1 MATALVAASVL
12 SACGGGGT
20 AADEAGV
27 PVASTSQEM
36 GSAGGTLSLQELSL
50 TLPAS
55 ALTESVQLSLQRE
68 TVASPVLARFRLS
81 PAGHALSVPAELR
94 YSATGLAA
102 NVRFF
107 WEVNGEQWLIP
118 GNISAGVLTSFIT
131 SLGYTAAGTVIQA
144 QDVEQPASLT
154 ERAQAAVARV
164 LPLAE
169 SASEGGSLVVQP
181 VDCDAHITVLKTRM
195 ARAATDGDQ
204 NRAVAVFNE
213 LQATREVCAG
223 IRAEE
228 LAQASCDA
236 LAVAQSNA
244 QVLVASSLGAFSEL
258 TVPLYAADAFVQNTG
273 ATCSNADLAANQALI
288 DAKFD
293 QLLDVMKGQ
302 MARAEFDDALT
313 VRDLRV
319 VMHMDEMCQKVDL
332 GAGCDRLRTELYPDL
347 LDALRSS
354 AFEECRSGGNPQSVS
369 QFYALGS
376 QARVEDKF
384 FGHARFPL
392 AAVEADLNYCSNPAL
407 GLRVFDGEDVPGE
420 LTDRATTLRPLVAL
434 GNYAKQ
440 TSIEVPRDGSLN
452 IAGTVG
458 VLRCPDGSA
467 SSADLVF
474 RVNGQEWVR
483 RAASGDG
490 YPLESAPLLLDLPTV
505 LPGFGIDPS
514 TSTGFTVTVNREG
527 GGCSDGKQVVL
538 SDSFTLFTVTIGL
551 PQAMPFGSQVVYGTG
566 YSCAITSAG
575 GVRCTGSNDWG
586 QLGDGTTTP
595 AYGGTMVDVVGLTTG
610 VVGLSG
616 VGGYRTCAITSQGGV
631 KCWGLNNVGQ
641 LGNGTTNNSST
652 PVDVIGLSSGVLT
665 ILGDAYTTCALTSG
679 GGVKCWGSNLNG
691 LLGIGNRTDSS
702 TPVDASGLLSGV
714 KAIRMGNA
722 YYCVLMNTGG
732 VKCWGYNYYS
742 LGLSSLTP
750 VDVIGRSW

>member
-1 MATALVAASVL
+1 MATTLVAASVL

-20 AADEAGV
+20 TADEAGV

-55 ALTESVQLSLQRE
+55 ALTESVQVSLQRE
-68 TVASPVLARFRLS
+68 TVASPALARFRLG

-131 SLGYTAAGTVIQA
+131 SLGYTAAGTVMQA

-273 ATCSNADLAANQALI
+273 ATCSNADPAANQALI

-527 GGCSDGKQVVL
+527 GGCSDGKQAVL
-538 SDSFTLFTVTIGL
+538 DAPFTLFEVQVNL
-551 PQAMPFGSQVVYGTG
+551 PVVAGAVKSREIYLSASPYDDDRNLPDVSLRSDVLGAGSFIEVA
-566 YSCAITSAG
+566 S
-575 GVRCTGSNDWG
+575 
-586 QLGDGTTTP
+586 
-595 AYGGTMVDVVGLTTG
+595 
-610 VVGLSG
+610 
-616 VGGYRTCAITSQGGV
+616 
-631 KCWGLNNVGQ
+631 
-641 LGNGTTNNSST
+641 
-652 PVDVIGLSSGVLT
+652 
-665 ILGDAYTTCALTSG
+665 SG
-679 GGVKCWGSNLNG
+679 GGSA
-691 LLGIGNRTDSS
+691 SS
-702 TPVDASGLLSGV
+702 TVDTVTANGGRLAGKLECGGGDSAGYSSRVILAVDAPRTLTVQAHLQAFGPPESLRV
-714 KAIRMGNA
+714 
-722 YYCVLMNTGG
+722 GG
-732 VKCWGYNYYS
+732 VYFRLIGPSGDILKISVRPADGLYFPEQTLPETTVELAAGGASYVLELVMDTAGYCEAGS
-742 LGLSSLTP
+742 VSAVGSFQFSVAP
-750 VDVIGRSW
+750 